1 MRIAFVL
8 RGYQDRPY
16 RTLAAVFGVAL
27 PVVSMLIQLGFYDAV
42 MTASTHFYRSL
53 RFDVLLLSPD
63 YLEFSQPGSIP
74 RASLARSRAIPGVR
88 ATEPVFIGVQSW
100 RVPRTERIHQILVL
114 GIDPWRNPFEAIPQ
128 GDLLE
133 RRDTLLYDRYSRP
146 ALGTWTKGM
155 VAEVGG
161 KALDVAGTFAFGAGF
176 SALGLCVVSDRT
188 FDRLS
193 ALPDR
198 ISLGLVQVEPGARID
213 VVAERLRSELAPD
226 VEVATRAQ
234 VLERERAYWRDATSL
249 GINLAVGCAIALLVG
264 IVVIYNI
271 LSSDIASRLSEYATL
286 KAMGFDDALLA
297 GLIRLQ
303 AVGFA
308 LLAIPLSLGL
318 AEIGY
323 WFTRR
328 ETFLPVRMT
337 WGRSAV
343 ALGLGLVMSLLA
355 AQWSLRRL
363 RRADPGDLF

>member
-42 MTASTHFYRSL
+42 MTAATHFYRSL

-114 GIDPWRNPFEAIPQ
+114 GIDPWRNPFEAIPH

-193 ALPDR
+193 ALAESVP
-198 ISLGLVQVEPGARID
+198 PGASLVPASTSSQSGCGANWRRTSRSRRAPRSSSASEPIGGMRPRWVSISRS
-213 VVAERLRSELAPD
+213 VVPLRS
-226 VEVATRAQ
+226 
-234 VLERERAYWRDATSL
+234 WWGS
-249 GINLAVGCAIALLVG
+249 
-264 IVVIYNI
+264 
-271 LSSDIASRLSEYATL
+271 LSSTTS
-286 KAMGFDDALLA
+286 
-297 GLIRLQ
+297 
-303 AVGFA
+303 
-308 LLAIPLSLGL
+308 
-318 AEIGY
+318 
-323 WFTRR
+323 
-328 ETFLPVRMT
+328 
-337 WGRSAV
+337 
-343 ALGLGLVMSLLA
+343 
-355 AQWSLRRL
+355 
-363 RRADPGDLF
+363 